1 MLETEQK
8 APEFTLPDQD
18 GHDIS
23 LTGLLKDGPAILYF
37 YPADFTPGC
46 TREACSIRD
55 LHREISRAGLTVAGI
70 SPQSPESHQRFRE
83 KHNLPFTLLSD
94 ETKEVIKMF
103 GVNGPL
109 GVWVQRVTYLIDQNR
124 IIKGR
129 VKAHFSIAEHEDFIT
144 QGHRVAQATSP
155 ASEHSVLHAQHG
167 CACRWSAR

>member
-1 MLETEQK
+1 MLNTDEK

-23 LTGLLKDGPAILYF
+23 LSSLIKDGPAILYF

-55 LHREISRAGLTVAGI
+55 LHRELTRAGLTVAGI
-70 SPQSPESHQRFRE
+70 SPQSPESHRRFRE

-94 ETKEVIKMF
+94 ESKEVIKMF

-109 GVWVQRVTYLIDQNR
+109 GFWVQRVTFLIDQDR
-124 IIKGR
+124 TIRGR
-129 VKAHFSIAEHEDFIT
+129 VKAHFSIGEHEDFIRKAI
-144 QGHRVAQATSP
+144 GLRKAQT
-155 ASEHSVLHAQHG
+155 
-167 CACRWSAR
+167 

>member
-8 APEFTLPDQD
+8 APEFTLPDQN

-55 LHREISRAGLTVAGI
+55 MHREISQVGLTVAGI
-70 SPQSPESHQRFRE
+70 SPQSPDSHKRFRE
-83 KHNLPFTLLSD
+83 KYNLPFILLSD

-103 GVNGPL
+103 GVDGLL
-109 GVWVQRVTYLIDQNR
+109 GFWVQRVTYLVDQNR
-124 IIKGR
+124 MIKGR
-129 VKAHFSIAEHEDFIT
+129 VKAHFSIAEHEDFIKKAVELRRI
-144 QGHRVAQATSP
+144 G
-155 ASEHSVLHAQHG
+155 E
-167 CACRWSAR
+167 